1 MKIKIL
7 IGGAVLAALSFN
19 ALGGAAS
26 LPAAASSPAA
36 TVNPAV
42 NYNPSVKK
50 EVSYKKDV
58 FPILYDY
65 CLNCHSPEGKGYNK
79 SGLDMRTYESL
90 MKGTKFGPVVKP
102 GDPES
107 STFVMMVE
115 GRAKPELHMPPLNGR
130 LYKEH
135 LTILRKWV
143 HQGAKDN

>member
-7 IGGAVLAALSFN
+7 MSSMILAAFSFN
-19 ALGGAAS
+19 AIAEVS
-26 LPAAASSPAA
+26 
-36 TVNPAV
+36 NPAV
-42 NYNPSVKK
+42 ISNANVKY
-50 EVSYKKDV
+50 EISYKKDV

-102 GDPES
+102 GDPET
-107 STFVMMVE
+107 STLVMLVE
-115 GRAKPELHMPPLNGR
+115 WRAKPELHMPPLNGK

-135 LTILRKWV
+135 ITTLRKWV
-143 HQGAKDN
+143 HQGAKNN